1 LFKTGTVRN
10 HCPLP
15 FFEPFTK
22 NTAVISDVDRTVKT
36 YFQGREK
43 NSSGAVHP
51 ERFTPL
57 QERG

>member
-1 LFKTGTVRN
+1 VRN
-10 HCPLP
+10 HCPFP

-43 NSSGAVHP
+43 NGSGAVHP